1 MYDDDEN
8 NGYEYDAY
16 DYYMHTGELAEEF
29 EDVPI
34 DDFSDDDY
42 NELNEFLNDDANAL
56 GLPDESDSGIL
67 SIKEMMHAG
76 MLHQLQEKE
85 TLNKKNANRLDGTT
99 AGCFIILVLFIIFL
113 LICVLT

>member
-16 DYYMHTGELAEEF
+16 DYYMHTGELPEEF

-34 DDFSDDDY
+34 DDFVDDDY
-42 NELNEFLNDDANAL
+42 NDLNECRDDDANAL
-56 GLPDESDSGIL
+56 ELPDESDGDIMST
-67 SIKEMMHAG
+67 EDMMHAG

-85 TLNKKNANRLDGTT
+85 ALNKKKANRLDGAT